1 MTLASEGGK
10 NKSVEGTISTTPLK
24 DPLDP
29 RWKNDPGMKQY
40 RAILA
45 KYAKDA
51 NPNDA
56 NHLYGMAVAYETVS
70 LLKRLGANPTRVGL
84 MAAARSITSA
94 GNPFLLPGVSVKTG
108 KGDNFPLQQGQLQ
121 RWTKGRWVPLGGLW
135 TSKRN

>member
-1 MTLASEGGK
+1 
-10 NKSVEGTISTTPLK
+10 
-24 DPLDP
+24 
-29 RWKNDPGMKQY
+29 MKQY

-45 KYAKDA
+45 RYAKGA

-108 KGDNFPLQQGQLQ
+108 KGDNFPVQQGQLQ